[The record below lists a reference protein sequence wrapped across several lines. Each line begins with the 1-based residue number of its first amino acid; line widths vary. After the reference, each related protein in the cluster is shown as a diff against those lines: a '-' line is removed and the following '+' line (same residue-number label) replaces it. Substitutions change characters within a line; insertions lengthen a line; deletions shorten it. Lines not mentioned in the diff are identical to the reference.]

1 MRTKEFNK
9 IKPYTYFLIRKTDN
23 MKYHGV
29 RWGNKRPATEDL
41 GKTYFT
47 SSKYIKPDFK
57 KNTFNYEIKFVW
69 TFNTIDEARLHEQK
83 INQKILKKLGW
94 LNKNAFPA
102 IYNEIPTML
111 GKKHSI
117 ECKKK
122 LSEWNKVNSPRRGI
136 KHTEETKRKI
146 SLSGKGKKH
155 TELSKTKMS
164 TNRKG
169 KHAGKDHKMFGKK
182 LRSDHPFV
190 LDSKRKKGSKLSE
203 EQKIKISISR
213 LEQKVSEATKVKL
226 SKANTGEKNPMWGR
240 KQSPETIAKLR
251 TRAKKRWTVEARK
264 NWSGNNHHNFGK
276 TWSDS
281 HKKKIGNSVSGSKNG
296 MWGKKHSNHSIM
308 KMSLSHKGHIPW
320 NKGSK
325 GLIVAWNK
333 GLKLKQ
339 INERRVH
346 V

>member
-1 MRTKEFNK
+1 M
-9 IKPYTYFLIRKTDN
+9 PRKSGD
-23 MKYHGV
+23 
-29 RWGNKRPATEDL
+29 
-41 GKTYFT
+41 
-47 SSKYIKPDFK
+47 
-57 KNTFNYEIKFVW
+57 FNYANYVGFQAFSSDEPTHRIN
-69 TFNTIDEARLHEQK
+69 NTNWYLKWEQGRPGFF
-83 INQKILKKLGW
+83 IN
-94 LNKNAFPA
+94 
-102 IYNEIPTML
+102 
-111 GKKHSI
+111 
-117 ECKKK
+117 
-122 LSEWNKVNSPRRGI
+122 
-136 KHTEETKRKI
+136 TENVFKQ
-146 SLSGKGKKH
+146 
-155 TELSKTKMS
+155 LSKECFKATASAKSKMEEM
-164 TNRKG
+164 
-169 KHAGKDHKMFGKK
+169 AGYQKQ
-182 LRSDHPFV
+182 V
-190 LDSKRKKGSKLSE
+190 

-213 LEQKVSEATKVKL
+213 LGQKVSEATKVKL

-281 HKKKIGNSVSGSKNG
+281 HKKKIGNSVSGSNNG

-339 INERRVH
+339 INGRRIYV
-346 V
+346 